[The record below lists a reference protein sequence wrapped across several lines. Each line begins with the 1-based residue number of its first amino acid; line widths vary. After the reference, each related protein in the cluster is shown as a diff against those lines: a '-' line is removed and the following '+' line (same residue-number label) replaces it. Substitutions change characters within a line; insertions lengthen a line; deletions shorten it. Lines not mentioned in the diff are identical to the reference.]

1 MTKTDFMCLAPFII
15 LAAAPILI
23 MIIVTISRSFK
34 SVYLF
39 SLAMFLLALSSLLL
53 VAPNA
58 PRNFYPLLIIDNYS
72 ILFIGIILFSS
83 LIITVLSY
91 EYLYKQGGER
101 EEYFILLFL
110 AVLGSALLTAANHF
124 VTFFLGLE
132 TLSISL
138 YVMIA
143 YLKYR
148 DQSIE
153 AGVKFLVIA
162 SVSTAFMLFGMGL
175 IYAHSGTMSFQKL
188 AEIYKGSDGFSP
200 ILLVGTGLIF
210 TGIGFKLAL
219 VPFQIWTPDV
229 YQGAPAPVTA
239 FIATVSKGSVLALAI
254 RFFFDIKGY
263 ENKSL
268 IIILSAI
275 AILSMFTGNLLA
287 LQQKNFKRMLGYSS
301 IAHMGYLTIILL
313 TGTTEGIEAAVFYI
327 AAYTL
332 TSLAAFGII
341 SVKSVCERDA
351 EDVEDMKGL
360 FWRNP
365 WLATVLSLSM
375 LSLAGIPITAGFIS
389 KFYIVLAG
397 VSKGLWMLAVMLI
410 INSVISLFYYLR
422 VIKTM
427 FEPTEGKQ
435 IARLSLMTHLVL
447 LLIVAGI
454 LFLGIFPSFLT
465 ELIASLS
472 SLN

>member
-1 MTKTDFMCLAPFII
+1 MTKIDILCLAPFII
-15 LAAAPILI
+15 LAAAPIMI
-23 MIIVTISRSFK
+23 MILVTISRHFK

-39 SLAMFLLALSSLLL
+39 SLFMFLLAFCSLFI
-53 VAPNA
+53 VAPYTTHK
-58 PRNFYPLLIIDNYS
+58 FDPLLIIDNYS
-72 ILFIGIILFSS
+72 ILFLGIILFAS
-83 LIITVLSY
+83 LVITVLSY
-91 EYLYKQGGER
+91 EYLTKQGGER
-101 EEYFILLFL
+101 EEYFIILFL
-110 AVLGSALLTAANHF
+110 AVLGSSVLVTANHF

-162 SVSTAFMLFGMGL
+162 SVSTAFLLFGMGL
-175 IYAHSGTMSFQKL
+175 IYAHTGKMNFQQLAASGNGPESL
-188 AEIYKGSDGFSP
+188 SP
-200 ILLVGTGLIF
+200 IVLAGTGLIF

-229 YQGAPAPVTA
+229 YQGAPAPATA
-239 FIATVSKGSVLALAI
+239 FIATISKGSVLALAI
-254 RFFFDIKGY
+254 RFFFDMRGY
-263 ENKSL
+263 ENKTL

-313 TGTTEGIEAAVFYI
+313 TGTAAGIEAAIFYI
-327 AAYTL
+327 AAYVL
-332 TSLAAFGII
+332 TSLGAFGII
-341 SVKSVCERDA
+341 SILSVCERDA
-351 EDVEDMKGL
+351 EDVDDMNGL

-365 WLATVLSLSM
+365 WLATVLSLCM

-389 KFYIVLAG
+389 KFYVILAG
-397 VSKGLWMLAVMLI
+397 VRSGLWLLAIMLI

-427 FEPTEGKQ
+427 FTPSEEKKIVKLP
-435 IARLSLMTHLVL
+435 ILANLVL
-447 LLIVAGI
+447 AIIVAGI
-454 LFLGIFPSFLT
+454 LFLGIFPSILT
-465 ELIASLS
+465 EIVAAFS
-472 SLN
+472 SVN